1 MNNTLRVIR
10 AAELPERPASEPAWL
25 VEPLWGL
32 GAVGLIGGAPK
43 CGKTWLALELA
54 VAIASGR
61 PALGHYPVHAPGTV
75 LVYGAEDSP
84 RQLRDRLAGLAQV
97 RGADFASLAVHLIIE
112 PSLRLDRQEDLRRLE
127 CTLQKYRPRLLVLD
141 PYVRLQRV
149 DENDATQVATILAAL
164 RQLSRLFRLAI
175 LLVHHTRK
183 NPSHDAGQ
191 ALRGSSDFFAWAD
204 TLLHLGRRR
213 GQLCLSVEHRAAA
226 TPPPVTL
233 ELYSDP
239 PPVHL
244 QVQNQLPTDSR
255 QYPSQSL
262 EEQLLAVL
270 RDTPS
275 QRQDQLRAMLRVRN
289 QRLVEVLHDL
299 ERAGRI
305 TRTTNGWRLADSYSR
320 VPDAAS

>member
-1 MNNTLRVIR
+1 
-10 AAELPERPASEPAWL
+10 
-25 VEPLWGL
+25 
-32 GAVGLIGGAPK
+32 
-43 CGKTWLALELA
+43 
-54 VAIASGR
+54 
-61 PALGHYPVHAPGTV
+61 
-75 LVYGAEDSP
+75 
-84 RQLRDRLAGLAQV
+84 
-97 RGADFASLAVHLIIE
+97 
-112 PSLRLDRQEDLRRLE
+112 
-127 CTLQKYRPRLLVLD
+127 VLD

-164 RQLSRLFRLAI
+164 RQMSRVFRLAI

-213 GQLCLSVEHRAAA
+213 GQLWLSVEHRAAA

-233 ELYSDP
+233 ELFSDP

-244 QVQNQLPTDSR
+244 EVQNSLPADSG
-255 QYPSQSL
+255 QSLSQSL
-262 EEQLLAVL
+262 KDQLLAAL

-305 TRTTNGWRLADSYSR
+305 ARTTNGWRLADSCSP
-320 VPDAAS
+320 VPVPTP

>member
-1 MNNTLRVIR
+1 MKNVLRVVR
-10 AAELPERPASEPAWL
+10 AAEVPERPVSESSWL
-25 VEPLWGL
+25 VQPLWGL

-54 VAIASGR
+54 VAVASGR
-61 PALGHYPVHAPGTV
+61 PALGHYAVHAAGTV

-112 PSLRLDRQEDLRRLE
+112 PSVRLDRHEDLRRLE
-127 CTLQKYRPRLLVLD
+127 CTVEKYRPRLLVLD

-164 RQLSRLFRLAI
+164 RQLSRRFRLAV

-226 TPPPVTL
+226 PPPPVTL
-233 ELYSDP
+233 ELCSDP

-244 QVQNQLPTDSR
+244 QVQNELPTDSR
-255 QYPSQSL
+255 QGASQSL
-262 EEQLLAVL
+262 EEQLVAVL

-275 QRQDQLRAMLRVRN
+275 RRQDQLRAMLRVRN
-289 QRLVEVLHDL
+289 QRLVEVLRNL

-305 TRTTNGWRLADSYSR
+305 ARTTNGWRLADSCSL
-320 VPDAAS
+320 VPVPAS

>member
-1 MNNTLRVIR
+1 MKNVLRVVR
-10 AAELPERPASEPAWL
+10 AAELPERPDSEPAWL

-54 VAIASGR
+54 LAVASGR
-61 PALGHYPVHAPGTV
+61 PALGHYAVHAPGTV

-97 RGADFASLAVHLIIE
+97 RGADFDALAVHLIIE
-112 PSLRLDRQEDLRRLE
+112 PSLRLDRPEDLRRLE
-127 CTLQKYRPRLLVLD
+127 YTLEKYRPRLLVLD

-164 RQLSRLFRLAI
+164 RQFSRAFRLAI

-183 NPSHDAGQ
+183 NPALDVGQ

-213 GQLCLSVEHRAAA
+213 QQLWLSVEHRAAA
-226 TPPPVTL
+226 PPPPVVL
-233 ELYSDP
+233 ELLSDSP
-239 PPVHL
+239 AVHL
-244 QVQNQLPTDSR
+244 AVRTIPPRETAQLSTASLQEQILAALRGAPSR
-255 QYPSQSL
+255 
-262 EEQLLAVL
+262 
-270 RDTPS
+270 
-275 QRQDQLRAMLRVRN
+275 RQDQLRAMLRVRN
-289 QRLVEVLHDL
+289 QRLVEALREL
-299 ERAGRI
+299 ESAGRI
-305 TRTTNGWRLADSYSR
+305 TRGTSGWRLADS
-320 VPDAAS
+320 

>member
-141 PYVRLQRV
+141 PYVRLQR
-149 DENDATQVATILAAL
+149 
-164 RQLSRLFRLAI
+164 
-175 LLVHHTRK
+175 
-183 NPSHDAGQ
+183 
-191 ALRGSSDFFAWAD
+191 
-204 TLLHLGRRR
+204 
-213 GQLCLSVEHRAAA
+213 
-226 TPPPVTL
+226 
-233 ELYSDP
+233 
-239 PPVHL
+239 
-244 QVQNQLPTDSR
+244 
-255 QYPSQSL
+255 
-262 EEQLLAVL
+262 
-270 RDTPS
+270 
-275 QRQDQLRAMLRVRN
+275 
-289 QRLVEVLHDL
+289 
-299 ERAGRI
+299 
-305 TRTTNGWRLADSYSR
+305 
-320 VPDAAS
+320 

>member
-1 MNNTLRVIR
+1 MKSALRVVR
-10 AAELPERPASEPAWL
+10 AAEVPERAASEPTWL

-43 CGKTWLALELA
+43 CGKTWLALELPVA
-54 VAIASGR
+54 VASGR
-61 PALGHYPVHAPGTV
+61 PALGHYPVHAAGSV

-97 RGADFASLAVHLIIE
+97 RGADFSSLAVHLIIE
-112 PSLRLDRQEDLRRLE
+112 PSIRLDRQEDLRRLE
-127 CTLQKYRPRLLVLD
+127 CTLQEYQPRLLVLD

-213 GQLCLSVEHRAAA
+213 EQLWLAVEHRAAA

-233 ELYSDP
+233 ELFSDP

-244 QVQNQLPTDSR
+244 KVQNRLPADSA
-255 QYPSQSL
+255 QSPSQSL
-262 EEQLLAVL
+262 KEQLLAAL

-275 QRQDQLRAMLRVRN
+275 RRQEQLRAMLRVRN
-289 QRLVEVLHDL
+289 QRLVEVLHEL
-299 ERAGRI
+299 ETAGRI
-305 TRTTNGWRLADSYSR
+305 TRSTNGWRLADSCSV
-320 VPDAAS
+320 VPVRIP